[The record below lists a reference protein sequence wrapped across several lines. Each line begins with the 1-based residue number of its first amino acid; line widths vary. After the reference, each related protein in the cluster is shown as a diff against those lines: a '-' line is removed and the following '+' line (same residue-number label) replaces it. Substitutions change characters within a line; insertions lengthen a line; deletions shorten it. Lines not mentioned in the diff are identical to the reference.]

1 MDSVNDLPVYED
13 DKTSLMKRSNRI
25 APHYRQLLLQLLT
38 LLLLF
43 SCSEGGEEPPAGDP
57 PQLVSSDPA
66 NGQTDVPEGITEI
79 TLWFNVNVTI
89 APSSLITL
97 NGEQVTNLWR
107 GLEGELKMRVP
118 PLLAAID
125 YTLLLP
131 AYTVKGPTG
140 LFNPSE
146 IRITFK
152 TRTPAPPR
160 EGLSPQAQ
168 KLLQFLKEKEGMA
181 TLSGTMANVAW
192 NIHEAEWVQHHT
204 GKWPAINCFDY
215 VHLQSSPA
223 NWIDYGKTS
232 VVEEWWNSGGVVAA
246 SWHWNVPANS
256 GEEGKYSFYWG
267 SEPDE
272 TRFDVKKIDD
282 PASEE
287 YKRMIA
293 DIDKL
298 SGYLKLLKMKNIPV
312 LWRPLHEAAGNIG
325 AYPGGE
331 AWFWW
336 GAGGAEPY
344 KKLWR
349 LMFDRMTRH
358 HGLDNLLWVW
368 TSQVTDPDWYPGDD
382 YVDMV
387 GRDIYNEQAAS
398 TIKSQFTTLLN
409 RYPGK
414 PVALSECGNVTTISA
429 QWNAGAKWLWFM
441 PWYDYDRTL
450 DPGSEAFQEKS
461 HQHAPIVWW
470 EDALA
475 QPYVLTRDELP
486 DLK

>member
-1 MDSVNDLPVYED
+1 MIRIIIL
-13 DKTSLMKRSNRI
+13 RS
-25 APHYRQLLLQLLT
+25 AVCLLLINLLIAI
-38 LLLLF
+38 
-43 SCSEGGEEPPAGDP
+43 SCSSGGDEPPVGEP
-57 PQLVSSDPA
+57 PQLVSSVPA
-66 NGQTDVPEGITEI
+66 NGQTDVAEGITEI
-79 TLWFNVNVTI
+79 TLRFNMNVTL
-89 APSSLITL
+89 APASLITL
-97 NGEQVTNLWR
+97 NGQQVTNLWR
-107 GLEGELKMRVP
+107 GPGGELKMMVP
-118 PLLAAID
+118 PLLAATD

-131 AYTVKGPTG
+131 AHTVKGPTG

-192 NIHEAEWVQHHT
+192 NTNEAEWVHQHT

-215 VHLQSSPA
+215 IHLQHSPA
-223 NWIDYGKTS
+223 NWIDYGNTT
-232 VVEEWWNSGGVVAA
+232 VAEEWWNNGGLVFAM
-246 SWHWNVPANS
+246 WHWNVPDNS
-256 GEEGKYSFYWG
+256 GKELTVKWG
-267 SEPDE
+267 SGTDQ

-282 PASEE
+282 PDSDE

-298 SGYLKLLKMKNIPV
+298 SGYLKLLKEKNIPV
-312 LWRPLHEAAGNIG
+312 VWRPLHEAAGNTG
-325 AYPGGE
+325 VYTGGT

-398 TIKSQFTTLLN
+398 TIKSQFTTLQS

-414 PVALSECGNVTTISA
+414 PLALSECGNVAAISA
-429 QWNAGAKWLWFM
+429 QWNTGARWLWFV
-441 PWYDYDRTL
+441 PWYDYERTH
-450 DPGSEAFQEKS
+450 DPGSDAFQLKTHE
-461 HQHAPIVWW
+461 HASIDWW

>member
-1 MDSVNDLPVYED
+1 MIRKIILGSAVC
-13 DKTSLMKRSNRI
+13 
-25 APHYRQLLLQLLT
+25 LLLT
-38 LLLLF
+38 NLLLVI
-43 SCSEGGEEPPAGDP
+43 SCSSGGDESPVGEP

-66 NGQTDVPEGITEI
+66 NGETDVAEGITAI
-79 TLWFNVNVTI
+79 TLRFNMNVTL
-89 APSSLITL
+89 ASSSLITL
-97 NGEQVTNLWR
+97 NGQKVTNHWR
-107 GLEGELKMRVP
+107 GQEGELKMTVP
-118 PLLAAID
+118 PLLPGTD
-125 YTLLLP
+125 YTLLVP
-131 AYTVKGPTG
+131 AQTVKGPTG
-140 LFNPSE
+140 LSNPSE

-152 TRTPAPPR
+152 THPPVPPL
-160 EGLSPQAQ
+160 EKLSPQAE
-168 KLLQFLKEKEGMA
+168 KLLQFLKQQEGKK
-181 TLSGTMANVAW
+181 TLSGTMAHVAW
-192 NIHEAEWVQHHT
+192 NINEAEWVHHHT
-204 GKWPAINCFDY
+204 GNWPAINCFDY
-215 VHLQSSPA
+215 IHLHASPA
-223 NWIDYGKTS
+223 NWIDYGNIT
-232 VVEEWWNSGGVVAA
+232 VAEEWWNSGGVVSA

-256 GEEGKYSFYWG
+256 GVEGKYSFYWG
-267 SEPDE
+267 SAPDE

-282 PASEE
+282 PDSDE

-298 SGYLKLLKMKNIPV
+298 SGYLKLLKEKNIPV
-312 LWRPLHEAAGNIG
+312 LWRPLHEAAGNNG

-336 GAGGAEPY
+336 GGGGPEPY

-349 LMFDRMTRH
+349 LMFDRMTHH

-387 GRDIYNEQAAS
+387 GRDIYNETGVAKV
-398 TIKSQFTTLLN
+398 TNEFTTLQQ

-414 PVALSECGNVTTISA
+414 PVALSECGNVATISA
-429 QWNAGAKWLWFM
+429 QWNTGARWLWFM
-441 PWYDYDRTL
+441 PWYEYDRTL
-450 DPGSEAFQEKS
+450 DPGSDAFQLKTHE
-461 HQHAPIVWW
+461 HASIAWW

>member
-1 MDSVNDLPVYED
+1 MIRKIILGSAVC
-13 DKTSLMKRSNRI
+13 
-25 APHYRQLLLQLLT
+25 LLLT
-38 LLLLF
+38 NLLLVI
-43 SCSEGGEEPPAGDP
+43 SCSSGGDESPVGEP

-66 NGQTDVPEGITEI
+66 NGETDVAEGITAI
-79 TLWFNVNVTI
+79 TLRFNMNVTL

-97 NGEQVTNLWR
+97 NGQPVTNLWR
-107 GLEGELKMRVP
+107 GQEGELKMTVP
-118 PLLAAID
+118 PLLPGTD
-125 YTLLLP
+125 YTLLVP
-131 AYTVKGPTG
+131 AQTVKGPTG
-140 LFNPSE
+140 LSNPSE

-152 TRTPAPPR
+152 THPPVPPL
-160 EGLSPQAQ
+160 EKLSPQAE
-168 KLLQFLKEKEGMA
+168 KLLQFLKQQEGKK
-181 TLSGTMANVAW
+181 TLSGTMAHVAW
-192 NIHEAEWVQHHT
+192 NINEAEWVHHHT
-204 GKWPAINCFDY
+204 GNWPAINCFDY
-215 VHLQSSPA
+215 IHLHASPA
-223 NWIDYGKTS
+223 NWIDYGNIT
-232 VVEEWWNSGGVVAA
+232 VAEEWWNSGGVVSA

-256 GEEGKYSFYWG
+256 GVEGKYSFYWG
-267 SEPDE
+267 SAPDE

-282 PASEE
+282 PDSDE

-298 SGYLKLLKMKNIPV
+298 SGYLKLLKEKNIPV
-312 LWRPLHEAAGNIG
+312 LWRPLHEAAGNNG

-336 GAGGAEPY
+336 GGGGPEPY

-349 LMFDRMTRH
+349 LMFDRMTHH

-387 GRDIYNEQAAS
+387 GRDIYNETGVAKV
-398 TIKSQFTTLLN
+398 TNEFTTLQQ

-414 PVALSECGNVTTISA
+414 PVALSECGNVATISA
-429 QWNAGAKWLWFM
+429 QWNTGARWLWFM
-441 PWYDYDRTL
+441 PWYEYDRTL
-450 DPGSEAFQEKS
+450 DPGSDAFQLKTHE
-461 HQHAPIVWW
+461 HASIAWW

>member
-1 MDSVNDLPVYED
+1 MIRKIILGSAVC
-13 DKTSLMKRSNRI
+13 
-25 APHYRQLLLQLLT
+25 LLLT
-38 LLLLF
+38 NLLLVI
-43 SCSEGGEEPPAGDP
+43 SCSSGGDESPVGEP

-66 NGQTDVPEGITEI
+66 NGETDVAEGITAI
-79 TLWFNVNVTI
+79 TLRFNMNVTL
-89 APSSLITL
+89 ASSSLITL
-97 NGEQVTNLWR
+97 NGQKVTNHWR
-107 GLEGELKMRVP
+107 GQEGELKMTVP
-118 PLLAAID
+118 PLLPGTD
-125 YTLLLP
+125 YTLLVP
-131 AYTVKGPTG
+131 AQTVKGPTG
-140 LFNPSE
+140 LSNPSE

-152 TRTPAPPR
+152 THPPVPPL
-160 EGLSPQAQ
+160 EKLSPQAE
-168 KLLQFLKEKEGMA
+168 KLLQFLKQQEGKK
-181 TLSGTMANVAW
+181 TLSGTMAHVAW
-192 NIHEAEWVQHHT
+192 NINEAEWVHQHT
-204 GKWPAINCFDY
+204 GNWPAINCFDY
-215 VHLQSSPA
+215 IHLHASPA
-223 NWIDYGKTS
+223 NWIDYGNIT
-232 VVEEWWNSGGVVAA
+232 VAEEWWNSGGVVSA

-256 GEEGKYSFYWG
+256 GVEGKYSFYWG
-267 SEPDE
+267 SAPDE

-282 PASEE
+282 PDSDE

-298 SGYLKLLKMKNIPV
+298 SGYLKLLKEKNIPV
-312 LWRPLHEAAGNIG
+312 LWRPLHEAAGNNG

-336 GAGGAEPY
+336 GGGGPEPY

-349 LMFDRMTRH
+349 LMFDRMTHH

-387 GRDIYNEQAAS
+387 GRDIYNETGVAKV
-398 TIKSQFTTLLN
+398 TNEFTTLQQ

-414 PVALSECGNVTTISA
+414 PVALSECGNVATISA
-429 QWNAGAKWLWFM
+429 QWNTGARWLWFM
-441 PWYDYDRTL
+441 PWYEYDRTL
-450 DPGSEAFQEKS
+450 DPGSDAFQLKTHE
-461 HQHAPIVWW
+461 HASIAWW

>member
-1 MDSVNDLPVYED
+1 MIRKIILGSAVC
-13 DKTSLMKRSNRI
+13 
-25 APHYRQLLLQLLT
+25 LLLT
-38 LLLLF
+38 NLLLVI
-43 SCSEGGEEPPAGDP
+43 SCSSGGDESPVGEP

-66 NGQTDVPEGITEI
+66 NGETDVAEGITAI
-79 TLWFNVNVTI
+79 TLRFNMNVTL

-97 NGEQVTNLWR
+97 NGQPVTNLWR
-107 GLEGELKMRVP
+107 GQEGELKMTVP
-118 PLLAAID
+118 PLLPGTD
-125 YTLLLP
+125 YTLLVP
-131 AYTVKGPTG
+131 AQTVKGPTG
-140 LFNPSE
+140 LSNPSE

-152 TRTPAPPR
+152 TCPSLPPR
-160 EGLSPQAQ
+160 EGLSPQAE
-168 KLLQFLKEKEGMA
+168 KLLQFLKQQEGKK
-181 TLSGTMANVAW
+181 TLSGTMAHVAW
-192 NIHEAEWVQHHT
+192 NINEAEWVHHHT
-204 GKWPAINCFDY
+204 GNWPAINCFDY
-215 VHLQSSPA
+215 IHLHASPA
-223 NWIDYGKTS
+223 NWIDYGNIT
-232 VVEEWWNSGGVVAA
+232 VAEEWWNSGGVVSA

-256 GEEGKYSFYWG
+256 GVEGKYSFYWG
-267 SEPDE
+267 SAPDE

-282 PASEE
+282 PDSDE

-298 SGYLKLLKMKNIPV
+298 SGYLKLLKEKNIPV
-312 LWRPLHEAAGNIG
+312 LWRPLHEAAGNNG

-336 GAGGAEPY
+336 GGGGPEPY

-349 LMFDRMTRH
+349 LMFDRMTHH

-387 GRDIYNEQAAS
+387 GRDIYNETGVAKV
-398 TIKSQFTTLLN
+398 TNEFTTLQQ

-414 PVALSECGNVTTISA
+414 PVALSECGNVATISA
-429 QWNAGAKWLWFM
+429 QWNTGARWLWFM
-441 PWYDYDRTL
+441 PWYEYDRTL
-450 DPGSEAFQEKS
+450 DPGSDAFQLKTHE
-461 HQHAPIVWW
+461 HASIAWW

>member
-1 MDSVNDLPVYED
+1 MIRKIILRCV
-13 DKTSLMKRSNRI
+13 I
-25 APHYRQLLLQLLT
+25 CLLLTNLLMVI
-38 LLLLF
+38 
-43 SCSEGGEEPPAGDP
+43 SCSSGGDEPPVGEP

-66 NGQTDVPEGITEI
+66 NGETDVAEGITAI
-79 TLWFNVNVTI
+79 TLRFNMNVTL

-97 NGEQVTNLWR
+97 NGQPVTNLWR
-107 GLEGELKMRVP
+107 GQEGELKMTVP
-118 PLLAAID
+118 PLLPGTD
-125 YTLLLP
+125 YTLLVP
-131 AYTVKGPTG
+131 AQTVKGSTG
-140 LFNPSE
+140 LSNPSE

-152 TRTPAPPR
+152 SRPLVPPR
-160 EGLSPQAQ
+160 EVLSPQAE
-168 KLLQFLKEKEGMA
+168 KLLQFLKQQEGKK
-181 TLSGTMANVAW
+181 TLSGTMVHVAW
-192 NIHEAEWVQHHT
+192 NTNEAEWVHHHT

-215 VHLQSSPA
+215 IHLYASPA
-223 NWIDYGKTS
+223 NWIDYGNTT
-232 VVEEWWNSGGVVAA
+232 VAEEWWNSGGVVSA

-256 GEEGKYSFYWG
+256 GVEGKYTFYWG
-267 SEPDE
+267 SAPDE

-282 PASEE
+282 PDSDE
-287 YKRMIA
+287 YKRMIT

-298 SGYLKLLKMKNIPV
+298 SGYLKLLKEKNIPV
-312 LWRPLHEAAGNIG
+312 LWRPLHEAAGNNG

-336 GAGGAEPY
+336 GAGGPEPF

-349 LMFDRMTRH
+349 LMFDRMTH
-358 HGLDNLLWVW
+358 LHGLNNLIWVW

-387 GRDIYNEQAAS
+387 GRDIYDEKDDS
-398 TIKSQFTTLLN
+398 TIKGQFTALQN

-414 PVALSECGNVTTISA
+414 PVALSECGKVATISA
-429 QWNAGAKWLWFM
+429 QWNDGARWLWFM
-441 PWYDYDRTL
+441 PWYEYDRTL
-450 DPGSEAFQEKS
+450 NPGSEAFQLKT
-461 HQHAPIVWW
+461 HQYAPVSWW

>member
-1 MDSVNDLPVYED
+1 MIRKIILGSAVC
-13 DKTSLMKRSNRI
+13 
-25 APHYRQLLLQLLT
+25 LLLT
-38 LLLLF
+38 NLLLVI
-43 SCSEGGEEPPAGDP
+43 SCSSGGDESPVGEP

-66 NGQTDVPEGITEI
+66 NGETDVAEGITAI
-79 TLWFNVNVTI
+79 TLRFNMNVTL

-97 NGEQVTNLWR
+97 NGQPVTNLWR
-107 GLEGELKMRVP
+107 GQEGELKMTVP
-118 PLLAAID
+118 PLLPGTD
-125 YTLLLP
+125 YTLLVP
-131 AYTVKGPTG
+131 AQTVKGPTG
-140 LFNPSE
+140 LSNPSE

-152 TRTPAPPR
+152 TCPSLPPR
-160 EGLSPQAQ
+160 EGLSPQAE
-168 KLLQFLKEKEGMA
+168 KLLQFLKQQEGKK
-181 TLSGTMANVAW
+181 TLSGTMAHVAW
-192 NIHEAEWVQHHT
+192 NINEAEWVHHHT
-204 GKWPAINCFDY
+204 GNWPAINCFDY
-215 VHLQSSPA
+215 IHLHASPA
-223 NWIDYGKTS
+223 NWIDYGNIT
-232 VVEEWWNSGGVVAA
+232 VAEEWWNSGGVVSA

-256 GEEGKYSFYWG
+256 GVEGKYSFYWG
-267 SEPDE
+267 SAPDE

-282 PASEE
+282 PDSDE

-298 SGYLKLLKMKNIPV
+298 SGYLKLLKEKNIPV
-312 LWRPLHEAAGNIG
+312 LWRPLHEAAGNNG

-336 GAGGAEPY
+336 GGGGPEPY

-349 LMFDRMTRH
+349 LMFDRMTHH

-368 TSQVTDPDWYPGDD
+368 TSQMTDPDWYPGDD

-387 GRDIYNEQAAS
+387 GRDIYNETGVAKV
-398 TIKSQFTTLLN
+398 TNEFTTLQQ

-414 PVALSECGNVTTISA
+414 PVALSECGNVATISA
-429 QWNAGAKWLWFM
+429 QWNTGARWLWFM
-441 PWYDYDRTL
+441 PWYEYDRTL
-450 DPGSEAFQEKS
+450 DPGSDAFQLKTHE
-461 HQHAPIVWW
+461 HASIAWW

>member
-1 MDSVNDLPVYED
+1 MLINL
-13 DKTSLMKRSNRI
+13 LI
-25 APHYRQLLLQLLT
+25 AI
-38 LLLLF
+38 
-43 SCSEGGEEPPAGDP
+43 SCSSGGDEPPVGEP
-57 PQLVSSDPA
+57 PQLVSSVPA
-66 NGQTDVPEGITEI
+66 NGQTDVAEGITEI
-79 TLWFNVNVTI
+79 TLRFNMNVTL
-89 APSSLITL
+89 APASLITL
-97 NGEQVTNLWR
+97 NGQQVTNLWR
-107 GLEGELKMRVP
+107 GPGGELKMMVP
-118 PLLAAID
+118 PLLAATD

-131 AYTVKGPTG
+131 AHTVKGPTG

-192 NIHEAEWVQHHT
+192 NTNEAEWVHQHT

-215 VHLQSSPA
+215 IHLQHSPA
-223 NWIDYGKTS
+223 NWIDYGNTT
-232 VVEEWWNSGGVVAA
+232 VAEEWWNNGGLVFAM
-246 SWHWNVPANS
+246 WHWNVPDNS
-256 GEEGKYSFYWG
+256 GKELTVKWG
-267 SEPDE
+267 SGTDQ

-282 PASEE
+282 PDSDE

-298 SGYLKLLKMKNIPV
+298 SGYLKLLKEKNIPV
-312 LWRPLHEAAGNIG
+312 VWRPLHEAAGNTG
-325 AYPGGE
+325 VYTGGT

-398 TIKSQFTTLLN
+398 TIKSQFTTLQS

-414 PVALSECGNVTTISA
+414 PLALSECGNVAAISA
-429 QWNAGAKWLWFM
+429 QWNTGARWLWFV
-441 PWYDYDRTL
+441 PWYDYERTH
-450 DPGSEAFQEKS
+450 DPGSDAFQLKTHE
-461 HQHAPIVWW
+461 HASIDWW

>member
-1 MDSVNDLPVYED
+1 MIRKIILRCV
-13 DKTSLMKRSNRI
+13 I
-25 APHYRQLLLQLLT
+25 CLLLTNLLMVI
-38 LLLLF
+38 
-43 SCSEGGEEPPAGDP
+43 SCSSGGDEPPVGEP
-57 PQLVSSDPA
+57 PQLISSDPA
-66 NGQTDVPEGITEI
+66 DGETDVAEGITEI
-79 TLWFNVNVTI
+79 TLRFNMNVTL

-97 NGEQVTNLWR
+97 NGQKVTNLWR
-107 GLEGELKMRVP
+107 GSGGELKMTVP
-118 PLLAAID
+118 PLLPDTD
-125 YTLLLP
+125 YTLLVP
-131 AYTVKGPTG
+131 AQTVKGPTG
-140 LFNPSE
+140 LSNPSE

-152 TRTPAPPR
+152 TRPPVPPL
-160 EGLSPQAQ
+160 EKLSPQAE
-168 KLLQFLKEKEGMA
+168 KLLQFLKQQEGKK
-181 TLSGTMANVAW
+181 TLSGTMAHVAW
-192 NIHEAEWVQHHT
+192 NTNEAEWVHHHT

-215 VHLQSSPA
+215 IHLHASPA
-223 NWIDYGKTS
+223 NWIDYGNTI
-232 VVEEWWNSGGVVAA
+232 VAEEWWNSGGVVSA

-256 GEEGKYSFYWG
+256 GVEGKYSFYWG
-267 SEPDE
+267 SAPDE

-282 PASEE
+282 PDSDE
-287 YKRMIA
+287 YKRMIT

-298 SGYLKLLKMKNIPV
+298 SGYLKLLKEKNIPV
-312 LWRPLHEAAGNIG
+312 LWRPLHEAAGNNG

-336 GAGGAEPY
+336 GGGGPEPF

-349 LMFDRMTRH
+349 LMFDRMTHH

-368 TSQVTDPDWYPGDD
+368 TSQVIDPDWYPGDD

-387 GRDIYNEQAAS
+387 GRDIYDEQAAS
-398 TIKSQFTTLLN
+398 TIKSQFATLQS

-414 PVALSECGNVTTISA
+414 PVALSECGNVATISA
-429 QWNAGAKWLWFM
+429 QWNAGARWLWFI

-450 DPGSEAFQEKS
+450 NPGSEAFNLEI
-461 HQHAPIVWW
+461 HQHASISWW

>member
-1 MDSVNDLPVYED
+1 MIRKIILGSAVC
-13 DKTSLMKRSNRI
+13 
-25 APHYRQLLLQLLT
+25 LLLT
-38 LLLLF
+38 NLLLVI
-43 SCSEGGEEPPAGDP
+43 SCSSGGDESPVGEP

-66 NGQTDVPEGITEI
+66 NGETDVAEGITAI
-79 TLWFNVNVTI
+79 TLRFNMNVTL

-97 NGEQVTNLWR
+97 NGQPVTNLWR
-107 GLEGELKMRVP
+107 GQEGELKMTVP
-118 PLLAAID
+118 PLLPGTD
-125 YTLLLP
+125 YTLLVP
-131 AYTVKGPTG
+131 AQTVKGPTG
-140 LFNPSE
+140 LSNPSE

-152 TRTPAPPR
+152 TCPSLPPR
-160 EGLSPQAQ
+160 EGLSPQAE
-168 KLLQFLKEKEGMA
+168 KLLQFLKQQEGKK
-181 TLSGTMANVAW
+181 TLSGTMAHVAW
-192 NIHEAEWVQHHT
+192 NINEAEWVHHHT
-204 GKWPAINCFDY
+204 GNWPAINCFDY
-215 VHLQSSPA
+215 IHLHASPA
-223 NWIDYGKTS
+223 NWIDYGNTT
-232 VVEEWWNSGGVVAA
+232 VAEEWWNNGGLVFAM
-246 SWHWNVPANS
+246 WHWNVPDNS
-256 GEEGKYSFYWG
+256 GEKLTVKWG
-267 SEPDE
+267 SGTDE

-282 PASEE
+282 PDSDE

-298 SGYLKLLKMKNIPV
+298 SGYLKLLKEKNIPV
-312 LWRPLHEAAGNIG
+312 VWRPLHEAAGNTG
-325 AYPGGE
+325 VYTGGT

-336 GAGGAEPY
+336 GGGGPEPY

-349 LMFDRMTRH
+349 LMFDRMTHH

-387 GRDIYNEQAAS
+387 GRDIYDEQAAS
-398 TIKSQFTTLLN
+398 TIKSQFATLQS

-414 PVALSECGNVTTISA
+414 PVALSECGNVETISA
-429 QWNAGAKWLWFM
+429 QWNAGARWLWFV

-450 DPGSEAFQEKS
+450 DPGSDAFQLKTHE
-461 HQHAPIVWW
+461 HASIAWW